1 MAVDLDHSF
10 TPAESADQTFAGIV
24 DLDRVI
30 PLVEGGKVLGRT
42 SPDAVKAEIVVSMG
56 AMSMTF
62 SGTVEVVEKDE
73 AAHRAVLQVRSKEEG
88 GNGYANAD
96 VTFAIADP
104 PDGGHGHQG
113 TVHTHAQIS
122 GKAASM
128 GEGVVT
134 GVLDALINDFTGK
147 LSTI

>member
-10 TPAESADQTFAGIV
+10 AVGTSVDQTYAGIV
-24 DLDRVI
+24 DLEKVI
-30 PLVEGGKVLGRT
+30 PLVEGGKVNERT
-42 SPDAVKAEIVVSMG
+42 GPDAADAEILVKMG

-62 SGTVEVVEKDE
+62 KGTVEVVVKDE
-73 AAHRAVLQVRSKEEG
+73 AAHRAVLRVRSKEQG

-96 VTFAIADP
+96 VTFAVS
-104 PDGGHGHQG
+104 DGEG

-128 GEGVVT
+128 GEGVVS
-134 GVLDALINDFTGK
+134 GVLDALITDFAGK
-147 LSTI
+147 LGQL

>member
-1 MAVDLDHSF
+1 MAVDLDHTFKPGTSV
-10 TPAESADQTFAGIV
+10 DQTYAGIV
-24 DLDRVI
+24 DLEKVV
-30 PLVEGGKVLGRT
+30 PLVEGGKVNERT
-42 SPDAVKAEIVVSMG
+42 GPDAVNAEILVKMG

-73 AAHRAVLQVRSKEEG
+73 AAHRAVLRVRSKEQG

-96 VTFAIADP
+96 VTFTVN
-104 PDGGHGHQG
+104 DGEG

-128 GEGVVT
+128 GEGVVA

-147 LSTI
+147 LATL

>member
-10 TPAESADQTFAGIV
+10 RPGTSADQTFAGIV
-24 DLDRVI
+24 DLERVI
-30 PLVEGGKVLGRT
+30 PLVEGGKVLERT
-42 SPDAVKAEIVVSMG
+42 GPEQVKAEILVSMG

-62 SGTVEVVEKDE
+62 SGTVEVLERDE

-88 GNGYANAD
+88 GAGYANAD
-96 VTFAIADP
+96 VTFAIAN
-104 PDGGHGHQG
+104 GQG

-128 GEGVVT
+128 GEGVVA

-147 LSTI
+147 LSTL

>member
-10 TPAESADQTFAGIV
+10 TPGSSADQTFAGIV
-24 DLDRVI
+24 DLERVI
-30 PLVEGGKVLGRT
+30 PLVEGGKVIGT
-42 SPDAVKAEIVVSMG
+42 TGPDAANAEILVKMG

-62 SGTVEVVEKDE
+62 KGTVEVAEKDE
-73 AAHRAVLQVRSKEEG
+73 AAHRAVLRVRSKEEG

-96 VTFAIADP
+96 VTFTVD
-104 PDGGHGHQG
+104 DGKG

-128 GEGVVT
+128 GEGVVA

-147 LSTI
+147 LSTL

>member
-1 MAVDLDHSF
+1 VEQIY
-10 TPAESADQTFAGIV
+10 PGIV
-24 DLDRVI
+24 DLEKVV
-30 PLVEGGKVLGRT
+30 PLVEGGKVNERT
-42 SPDAVKAEIVVSMG
+42 GPDAVNAEILVKMG

-62 SGTVEVVEKDE
+62 AGTVEVVEKDE
-73 AAHRAVLQVRSKEEG
+73 AAHRAVLRVRSKEQG

-96 VTFAIADP
+96 VTFTVN
-104 PDGGHGHQG
+104 DGEG

-128 GEGVVT
+128 GEGVVA

-147 LSTI
+147 LTTL

>member
-10 TPAESADQTFAGIV
+10 ATGSSVDQTFAGIV
-24 DLDRVI
+24 DLERVI
-30 PLVEGGKVLGRT
+30 PLVEGGNVIERT
-42 SPDAVKAEIVVSMG
+42 GPDTADAEIVVAMG

-62 SGTVEVVEKDE
+62 KGTVEVIEKDE

-88 GNGYANAD
+88 GAGYANAD
-96 VTFAIADP
+96 VTFTVS
-104 PDGGHGHQG
+104 DGEG

-128 GEGVVT
+128 GEGVVA
-134 GVLDALINDFTGK
+134 GVLDALIKDFTGR
-147 LSTI
+147 LSTL

>member
-10 TPAESADQTFAGIV
+10 TPGSSADQTFAGIV
-24 DLDRVI
+24 DLERVI
-30 PLVEGGKVLGRT
+30 PLVEGGKVTGT
-42 SPDAVKAEIVVSMG
+42 TGPDAANAEILVKMG

-62 SGTVEVVEKDE
+62 KGTVEVAEKDE
-73 AAHRAVLQVRSKEEG
+73 AAHRAVLRVRSKEEG

-96 VTFAIADP
+96 VTFTVD
-104 PDGGHGHQG
+104 DGQG

-128 GEGVVT
+128 GEGVVA

-147 LSTI
+147 LSTL

>member
-10 TPAESADQTFAGIV
+10 AIADDVEQTFAGIV

-30 PLVEGGKVLGRT
+30 PLVEGGKVTETTG
-42 SPDAVKAEIVVSMG
+42 PDSVKAEILVSMG

-62 SGTVEVVEKDE
+62 RGTVEIVEKDE
-73 AAHRAVLQVRSKEEG
+73 AAHRAVMRVTSKEDG
-88 GNGYANAD
+88 GSGYANAD
-96 VTFAIADP
+96 ITFKLS
-104 PDGGHGHQG
+104 DGEG
-113 TVHTHAQIS
+113 TLQTHAQIS

-134 GVLDALINDFTGK
+134 GVLDALITDFTGK
-147 LSTI
+147 LATL

>member
-10 TPAESADQTFAGIV
+10 TPGSSAEQTFAGIV
-24 DLDRVI
+24 DLERVI
-30 PLVEGGKVLGRT
+30 PLVEGGRVTGT
-42 SPDAVKAEIVVSMG
+42 TGPDAVDAEILVKMG

-62 SGTVEVVEKDE
+62 KGTVEVAEKDE
-73 AAHRAVLQVRSKEEG
+73 ASHRAILRVRSKEEG

-96 VTFAIADP
+96 VTFTVD
-104 PDGGHGHQG
+104 DGQG

-128 GEGVVT
+128 GEGVVA

-147 LSTI
+147 LSTL

>member
-10 TPAESADQTFAGIV
+10 TPGSSAEQTFAGIV
-24 DLDRVI
+24 DLERVI
-30 PLVEGGKVLGRT
+30 PLVEGGRVTGT
-42 SPDAVKAEIVVSMG
+42 TGPDAVNAEILVKMG

-62 SGTVEVVEKDE
+62 KGTVEVAEKDE
-73 AAHRAVLQVRSKEEG
+73 ASHRAILRVRSKEEG

-96 VTFAIADP
+96 VTFTVD
-104 PDGGHGHQG
+104 DGQG

-128 GEGVVT
+128 GEGVVA

-147 LSTI
+147 LSTL

>member
-10 TPAESADQTFAGIV
+10 TPGSSADQTFAGIV
-24 DLDRVI
+24 DLERVI
-30 PLVEGGKVLGRT
+30 PLVEGGKVIGT
-42 SPDAVKAEIVVSMG
+42 TGPDAANAEILVKMG

-62 SGTVEVVEKDE
+62 KGTVEVAEKDE
-73 AAHRAVLQVRSKEEG
+73 AAHRAVLRVRSKEQG

-96 VTFAIADP
+96 VTFTVD
-104 PDGGHGHQG
+104 DGKG

-128 GEGVVT
+128 GEGVVA

-147 LSTI
+147 LSTL

>member
-10 TPAESADQTFAGIV
+10 TPGSSADQTFAGIV
-24 DLDRVI
+24 DLERVI
-30 PLVEGGKVLGRT
+30 PLVEGGRVTGT
-42 SPDAVKAEIVVSMG
+42 TGPDAVNAEILVKMG
-56 AMSMTF
+56 AMSRTF
-62 SGTVEVVEKDE
+62 KGTVEVAEKDE
-73 AAHRAVLQVRSKEEG
+73 ASHRAVLRVRSKEEG

-96 VTFAIADP
+96 VTFTVD
-104 PDGGHGHQG
+104 DGQG

-128 GEGVVT
+128 GEGVVA

-147 LSTI
+147 LSTL